1 MLHAMVHIT
10 KNKFMTNEEFNE
22 SFRLRTKKFAL
33 DIIRFL
39 EEIPFTTATKVLTY
53 QLGKAGT
60 SVGANFRAFC
70 RARSKNERYSKICIV
85 VEEADES
92 IYWLELFDEANYGSK
107 EKVSD
112 LLNEGLELL
121 KVMASIKHSMN
132 LY

>member
-1 MLHAMVHIT
+1 MLRAMVHIT

-39 EEIPFTTATKVLTY
+39 EEIPFTTATKVLTH